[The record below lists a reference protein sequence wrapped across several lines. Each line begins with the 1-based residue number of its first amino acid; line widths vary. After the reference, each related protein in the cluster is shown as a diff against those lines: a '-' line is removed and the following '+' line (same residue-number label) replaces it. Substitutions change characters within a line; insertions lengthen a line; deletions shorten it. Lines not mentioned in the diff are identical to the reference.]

1 MYSREEL
8 KEVYAKFRL
17 DDFKL
22 QDLLELKGESSI
34 EEAKELVKGH
44 VERINDDKQMI
55 ESFFAKFFKEKKYPT
70 LALYAIDQV
79 IQSHKFNLPEMA
91 QGN

>member
-1 MYSREEL
+1 
-8 KEVYAKFRL
+8 
-17 DDFKL
+17 
-22 QDLLELKGESSI
+22 LELEGERSN
-34 EEAKELVKGH
+34 EKAKELVKGH

-55 ESFFAKFFKEKKYPT
+55 ESFFAKFFKEKKYPI